1 MTAFSSSL
9 QEFPFS
15 LLARQAGGTLND
27 LQTGCHDEVPGLEP
41 WYGYVPSLA
50 AGVTFSVIFGL
61 LLLGHVFNATK
72 PPRTHSIILA
82 VSALTE
88 LIGWAAR
95 TWASKCP
102 YNKAAFTMQ
111 IITLIIAPVFVT
123 AAIYVLLGLVIG
135 MRGHA
140 YSLIKPRLYIYIF
153 CTCDVI
159 ALLVQAA
166 GAALASR
173 AFDQGRDTSRG
184 AHIVVGGVVFQLATM
199 TVFATLFLIFLYRS
213 RQVATSTPLLLMI
226 ASLWVSFLAVF
237 IRSVFRCVQ
246 LVQGFKGHLST
257 TEAFFI
263 ALDGAVMSLAI
274 AVFNFIRLPGT
285 AGSRREKPPA
295 NLDGNTNTNTNTS
308 TTT

>member
-1 MTAFSSSL
+1 MSAPSSL
-9 QEFPFS
+9 LQAHPLS
-15 LLARQAGGTLND
+15 LLLRQADGTLDD
-27 LQTGCHDEVPGLEP
+27 LQTGCHDEVSGLEP

-61 LLLGHVFNATK
+61 LLLGHVFNAIK

-111 IITLIIAPVFVT
+111 IITLIVAPVFVT
-123 AAIYVLLGLVIG
+123 AAIYVLLGLLIG
-135 MRGHA
+135 VRGNG

-159 ALLVQAA
+159 ALVVQAA

-173 AFDQGRDTSRG
+173 AFDQGKDTSRG

-199 TVFATLFLIFLYRS
+199 AVFATLFLTFLYRS
-213 RQVATSTPLLLMI
+213 RQATSSTAQLLMI
-226 ASLWVSFLAVF
+226 ASLWISFFAVF
-237 IRSVFRCVQ
+237 IRSVFRCIQ

-274 AVFNFIRLPGT
+274 AVFNFMRLPKDVGDQ
-285 AGSRREKPPA
+285 REKPPT
-295 NLDGNTNTNTNTS
+295 NLNGTAP
-308 TTT
+308 TTI